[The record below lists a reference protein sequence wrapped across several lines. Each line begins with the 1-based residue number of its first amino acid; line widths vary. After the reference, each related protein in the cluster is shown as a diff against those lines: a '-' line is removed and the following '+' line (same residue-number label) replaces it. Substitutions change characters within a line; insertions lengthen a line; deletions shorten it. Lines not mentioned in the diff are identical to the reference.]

1 MPPLRSADST
11 PLAGEIDLYI
21 MRCQVSMT
29 AKVVGANL
37 GGDVEVAAGLQG
49 NELIVQSQDTLL
61 QEGQS
66 VAAVRPARRR

>member
-1 MPPLRSADST
+1 
-11 PLAGEIDLYI
+11 
-21 MRCQVSMT
+21 MT
-29 AKVVGANL
+29 AKVVGTNL